1 MEVPSESFCR
11 SSWDS
16 RTCYPWRATN
26 QRLTDDWLARWF
38 LNLGSS
44 ISSFLLAVYCRLT
57 AKKKKSVEEPRRGTY
72 SFLSSAWPSRLFL

>member
-26 QRLTDDWLARWF
+26 QGLTDDWLAYRF
-38 LNLGSS
+38 LIPERQRLKAHR
-44 ISSFLLAVYCRLT
+44 ILMAVPFATLRLRLRYAPVT
-57 AKKKKSVEEPRRGTY
+57 A
-72 SFLSSAWPSRLFL
+72 